1 MVGILEDLNV
11 LEQLKKKEGFTSAE
25 SSLADYIIGNVDKVY
40 RMSLQELAKN
50 SYVSKP
56 SVIRLYR
63 KIGYKSYRD
72 FSIALQLEKIR
83 TDGSSVI
90 ESGDAFTGSKSM
102 REFAEIIGLLSKQ
115 IIDNCIMAINNEELD
130 DIIHVLDE
138 ANRIFVYASGDIE
151 TEVQSFNNRMS
162 MMSVEPIMINDDADQ
177 QKLIASIQEDDVV
190 IIVSSLADNETYDK
204 TIEFIYETNALKIL
218 ITTYEDPNK
227 RFQPD
232 YAFYTY
238 PNGNEFI
245 RNSVSISQMS
255 LLLGM
260 NIIQTCL
267 LKLRSEKRG

>member
-1 MVGILEDLNV
+1 MVGVLEDLNV

-25 SSLADYIIGNVDKVY
+25 SSLADYIIGNVDEVY

-63 KIGYKSYRD
+63 KIGCKSYRD

-151 TEVQSFNNRMS
+151 TEVRSFNNRMS
-162 MMSVEPIMINDDADQ
+162 MMGVEPIMINDDADQ

-190 IIVSSLADNETYDK
+190 IIVFSLADNDAYDK

-245 RNSVSISQMS
+245 RNNVSISQMS